1 MNTIP
6 IFIAA
11 RMRSVMVLSALFALF
26 VVPVCTQ
33 NKDMVAKHARVMITT
48 VTIKPEMRT
57 EFENLIKNEYNPA
70 IIKGGAKWSDV
81 WMPAIGNTFDY
92 VFIAPID
99 GWAQLDGMSP
109 LMKGAGKDGAEG
121 FYAKAGK
128 MVTSVHSSADEFR
141 EDLSYE
147 PKMTGP
153 PQIAVVTFTSVAP
166 GRSSEFENF
175 IRNEMLP
182 QIKKSDI
189 GGWFLQKQMF
199 GGDVNEYTTVALHQ
213 NFAEIEKGPA
223 AQRVLGEEGYMKLLQ
238 KLPSGV
244 VVHQERIVA
253 RYAPGLS
260 YRPASSK

>member
-1 MNTIP
+1 MNTIQT
-6 IFIAA
+6 FVAA
-11 RMRSVMVLSALFALF
+11 RMRSVIVLSASFALF

-33 NKDMVAKHARVMITT
+33 NKDMGAKHARVMITI

-57 EFENLIKNEYNPA
+57 EFENIIKTEYNPA
-70 IIKGGAKWSDV
+70 IVKGGAKWSDV
-81 WMPAIGNTFDY
+81 WVPAIGNTFEY

-99 GWAQLDGMSP
+99 GWARLDGMSP
-109 LMKGAGKDGAEG
+109 FIKGAGKEGAAA
-121 FYAKAGK
+121 FYAKAGT
-128 MVTSVHSSADEFR
+128 MVTNVQSSADEFL

-153 PQIAVVTFTSVAP
+153 PQIAVVTFTCVAP
-166 GRSSEFENF
+166 GRASEFENF
-175 IRNEMLP
+175 IRDEMLP
-182 QIKKSDI
+182 QVKKSDI
-189 GGWFLQKQMF
+189 GGWSMQRQIF
-199 GGDVNEYTTVALHQ
+199 GGDVNKYTTVALHQ

-223 AQRVLGEEGYMKLLQ
+223 AQRVLGQEGYMKLLQ

-253 RYAPGLS
+253 RYAPGMS